1 MNAVHFTTELTLPVK
16 SNVNFI
22 SFEKS
27 SKLTIPLDL

>member
-1 MNAVHFTTELTLPVK
+1 MNAVHIATESTLLVK
-16 SNVNFI
+16 SHVNLI